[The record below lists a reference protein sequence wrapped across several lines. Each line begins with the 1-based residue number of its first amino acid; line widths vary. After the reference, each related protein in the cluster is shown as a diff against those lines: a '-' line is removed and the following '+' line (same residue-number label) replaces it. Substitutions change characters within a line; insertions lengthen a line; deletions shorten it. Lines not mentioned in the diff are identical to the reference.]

1 MPVAIRRRRIIAVLY
16 TNRYL
21 LCHAPLSA
29 TILGLVRPLFSSI
42 MGAARSTNVTLA
54 QGASFS
60 SNSEL
65 PGRSPP
71 VPDEASP
78 LLHPEDSQEP
88 LPNTSGRWLAAQLSV
103 SAFFDNNAGLLLVA
117 VSQFFFSAMGISVK
131 WLNSLDKPV
140 PTLEVCISPRP
151 IVLV

>member
-1 MPVAIRRRRIIAVLY
+1 
-16 TNRYL
+16 
-21 LCHAPLSA
+21 
-29 TILGLVRPLFSSI
+29 
-42 MGAARSTNVTLA
+42 MGAARSTILA
-54 QGASFS
+54 QGASLS

-65 PGRSPP
+65 PGGSPP

-88 LPNTSGRWLAAQLSV
+88 LRNTNTSGRWL
-103 SAFFDNNAGLLLVA
+103 SAEAFLDNNAGLLLVA
-117 VSQFFFSAMGISVK
+117 ASQFFFSAMGISVK

-151 IVLV
+151 IVLI